1 MNNKLSNKIV
11 ILWLSSNHHSSN
23 SNKTWNEYL
32 LNLLFVGILVLWAFS
47 ESNPR
52 PLRQRAVP
60 QRSPARDY
68 ARWPF
73 QLLHST
79 GRDRRKECGSDS
91 AYNNAKLTANA
102 CISTV
107 HVVIM
112 LSPTLGAAAK
122 SARATFL
129 NRGSLLSMTAFCQP
143 QLSERSDDDTALAAA
158 SQRTRF
164 YPPPATIM
172 SSLLTKRM
180 PYNRVE
186 QVTGVQAISARTTPR
201 HFFPASGELMFDRDK
216 TLGGECY
223 RCRKNISEETCRR
236 GQVPSP
242 LGTQSKIT
250 EILNTSSA
258 GPLFYRISNAPNTKK
273 VGNKQYNQTWQ
284 YF

>member
-1 MNNKLSNKIV
+1 
-11 ILWLSSNHHSSN
+11 
-23 SNKTWNEYL
+23 
-32 LNLLFVGILVLWAFS
+32 
-47 ESNPR
+47 
-52 PLRQRAVP
+52 
-60 QRSPARDY
+60 
-68 ARWPF
+68 
-73 QLLHST
+73 
-79 GRDRRKECGSDS
+79 
-91 AYNNAKLTANA
+91 
-102 CISTV
+102 
-107 HVVIM
+107 M
-112 LSPTLGAAAK
+112 LSPTLGEAAK

-164 YPPPATIM
+164 YPPLDTIM

-223 RCRKNISEETCRR
+223 RRRKNISEETCRR

-242 LGTQSKIT
+242 LGTHTKNTDTLNNSFAVCTTLLSKSLMHQT
-250 EILNTSSA
+250 
-258 GPLFYRISNAPNTKK
+258 PTK
-273 VGNKQYNQTWQ
+273 
-284 YF
+284 

>member
-1 MNNKLSNKIV
+1 
-11 ILWLSSNHHSSN
+11 
-23 SNKTWNEYL
+23 
-32 LNLLFVGILVLWAFS
+32 
-47 ESNPR
+47 
-52 PLRQRAVP
+52 
-60 QRSPARDY
+60 
-68 ARWPF
+68 
-73 QLLHST
+73 
-79 GRDRRKECGSDS
+79 
-91 AYNNAKLTANA
+91 
-102 CISTV
+102 
-107 HVVIM
+107 M

-143 QLSERSDDDTALAAA
+143 QQLSECSDDDTALAAA

-223 RCRKNISEETCRR
+223 RRRKNISEETCRR

-242 LGTQSKIT
+242 LGTHTKNT
-250 EILNTSSA
+250 DILNNSFA
-258 GPLFYRISNAPNTKK
+258 VPLIFRNL
-273 VGNKQYNQTWQ
+273 
-284 YF
+284 